1 MLLSEVIGQEKL
13 KQQLID
19 MVQHQRLSHA
29 MLFVGPE
36 GAGAL
41 PLAIAFAQ
49 YIVSLPKEGD
59 NAVDMFTT
67 DMFAT
72 TDASPTSKES
82 NAIIG
87 PDEIA
92 NLPAYQRAKQLMHPD
107 LHFSFPSIT
116 EKSGSKNLS
125 SNFIEAWR
133 EFVNGYPYGNVFD
146 WLQFIKAENKQGNI
160 SADECNEIIRKLN
173 FKSFESN
180 YKVLVM
186 WMPEYLGKEGN
197 KLLKLIEEPPAN
209 TIFILVAGSE
219 ENILPTIL
227 SRCQMVRVPRLT
239 NEVIEQALIN
249 RGKLDPDKAK
259 QVALMADGNYREAL
273 HLIQHADADFLN
285 QIRDWLNAILK
296 NGPIAQTK
304 WVDEMSKLGREP
316 QKQFLK
322 YFNHLL
328 EQSIRL
334 KILGENL
341 PLDHDLK
348 DFALRINKIAGI
360 TQMEAMID
368 ELDRAVYYIERN
380 ANPKMLFMAMGI
392 KFYHIIQ
399 NKTVILTEG

>member
-1 MLLSEVIGQEKL
+1 MLLREVIGQEKL
-13 KQQLID
+13 QQQLVE

-29 MLFVGPE
+29 MLMIGPE
-36 GAGAL
+36 GSGAL

-49 YIVSLPKEGD
+49 YIVSIPRETE
-59 NAVDMFTT
+59 AVEDLFG
-67 DMFAT
+67 APSEIEQL
-72 TDASPTSKES
+72 AS
-82 NAIIG
+82 
-87 PDEIA
+87 
-92 NLPAYQRAKQLMHPD
+92 YQRASTLMHPD

-116 EKSGSKNLS
+116 EKPGQKNLS
-125 SNFIEAWR
+125 SNHIEAWR

-146 WLQFIKAENKQGNI
+146 WLQFIKADNKQGNI
-160 SADECNEIIRKLN
+160 SADECNEIIKKLS

-227 SRCQMVRVPRLT
+227 SRCQLIRVPRLSSAS
-239 NEVIEQALIN
+239 IEKALIE
-249 RGKLDPDKAK
+249 RAKIAPEKAA

-273 HLIQHADADFLN
+273 HLLQHSDADFLA
-285 QIRDWLNAILK
+285 QIREWLNAILK
-296 NGPIAQTK
+296 NGPVAQAK
-304 WVDEMSKLGREP
+304 WVEETSKMGREP

-334 KILGENL
+334 KVLGKDL
-341 PLDHDLK
+341 HLDPDLK
-348 DFALRINKIAGI
+348 DFALRINKIAGVG
-360 TQMEAMID
+360 QLEAMIQ
-368 ELDRAVYYIERN
+368 ELDKAVYYIERN
-380 ANPKMLFMAMGI
+380 ANPKMLFMALGI

-399 NKTVILTEG
+399 NKTLILTEG

>member
-1 MLLSEVIGQEKL
+1 MLLREVIGQEKL
-13 KQQLID
+13 QEQLVD

-29 MLFVGPE
+29 MLMIGPE
-36 GAGAL
+36 GSGAL

-49 YIVSLPKEGD
+49 YIVSIPRASE
-59 NAVDMFTT
+59 AVVDL
-67 DMFAT
+67 FA
-72 TDASPTSKES
+72 DPQANIADVKIP
-82 NAIIG
+82 G
-87 PDEIA
+87 PDEIEQLA
-92 NLPAYQRAKQLMHPD
+92 SYQRAAALMHPD

-116 EKSGSKNLS
+116 EKPGQKNLS
-125 SNFIEAWR
+125 ANHIEEWR
-133 EFVNGYPYGNVFD
+133 EFINGYPYGNVFD

-160 SADECNEIIRKLN
+160 SADECSEIIKKLS

-209 TIFILVAGSE
+209 TIFILVAASE

-227 SRCQMVRVPRLT
+227 SRCQLIRVPRLSSAS
-239 NEVIEQALIN
+239 IEKALIE
-249 RGKLDPDKAK
+249 RAKIAPEKAA

-273 HLIQHADADFLN
+273 HLLQHSDADFLA
-285 QIRDWLNAILK
+285 QIREWLNAILK
-296 NGPIAQTK
+296 NGPVAQAK
-304 WVDEMSKLGREP
+304 WVEETSKMGREP

-334 KILGENL
+334 KVLGKDL
-341 PLDHDLK
+341 HLDPDLK
-348 DFALRINKIAGI
+348 DFALRINKIAGVG
-360 TQMEAMID
+360 QLEAMIK
-368 ELDRAVYYIERN
+368 ELDKAVYYIERN
-380 ANPKMLFMAMGI
+380 ANPKMLFMALGI

-399 NKTVILTEG
+399 NKTLILTEG

>member
-1 MLLSEVIGQEKL
+1 MLLREVIGQEKL
-13 KQQLID
+13 QQQLVE

-29 MLFVGPE
+29 MLMIGPE
-36 GAGAL
+36 GSGAL

-49 YIVSLPKEGD
+49 YIVSIPRETEAVEDLFGPPTEN
-59 NAVDMFTT
+59 NA
-67 DMFAT
+67 
-72 TDASPTSKES
+72 SKV
-82 NAIIG
+82 IPG
-87 PDEIA
+87 PDEIEQLA
-92 NLPAYQRAKQLMHPD
+92 SYQRASTLMHPD

-116 EKSGSKNLS
+116 EKPGQKNLS
-125 SNFIEAWR
+125 TNHIEEWR
-133 EFVNGYPYGNVFD
+133 EFINGYPYGNVFD

-160 SADECNEIIRKLN
+160 SADECSDIIKKLS

-209 TIFILVAGSE
+209 TIFILVAASE

-227 SRCQMVRVPRLT
+227 SRCQLIRVPRLSSAS
-239 NEVIEQALIN
+239 IEKTLVDRAHIS
-249 RGKLDPDKAK
+249 PEKAA
-259 QVALMADGNYREAL
+259 QVAVMADGNYREAL
-273 HLIQHADADFLN
+273 HLLQHSDADFLA
-285 QIRDWLNAILK
+285 QIREWLNAILK
-296 NGPIAQTK
+296 NGPVAQAK
-304 WVDEMSKLGREP
+304 WVEETSKMGREP

-334 KILGENL
+334 KVLGKDL
-341 PLDHDLK
+341 QLDPDLK

-360 TQMEAMID
+360 GQLEAMIQ
-368 ELDRAVYYIERN
+368 ELDKAVYYIERN

-399 NKTVILTEG
+399 NKTLILTEG

>member
-1 MLLSEVIGQEKL
+1 MLLREVIGQEKL
-13 KQQLID
+13 QQQLVE

-29 MLFVGPE
+29 MLMIGPE
-36 GAGAL
+36 GSGTL

-49 YIVSLPKEGD
+49 YIVSIPRETE
-59 NAVDMFTT
+59 AVEDLFG
-67 DMFAT
+67 APSEIEQL
-72 TDASPTSKES
+72 AS
-82 NAIIG
+82 
-87 PDEIA
+87 
-92 NLPAYQRAKQLMHPD
+92 YQRASTLMHPD

-116 EKSGSKNLS
+116 EKPGQKNLS
-125 SNFIEAWR
+125 SNHIESWR
-133 EFVNGYPYGNVFD
+133 EFINGYPYGNVFD
-146 WLQFIKAENKQGNI
+146 WLQFIKADNKQGNI
-160 SADECNEIIRKLN
+160 SADECNEIIKKLS

-227 SRCQMVRVPRLT
+227 SRCQLIRVPRLSSAS
-239 NEVIEQALIN
+239 IEKALIE
-249 RGKLDPDKAK
+249 RAKIAPEKAA

-273 HLIQHADADFLN
+273 HLLQHSDADFLA
-285 QIRDWLNAILK
+285 QIREWLNAILK
-296 NGPIAQTK
+296 NGPVAQAK
-304 WVDEMSKLGREP
+304 WVEETSKMGREP

-334 KILGENL
+334 KVLGKDL
-341 PLDHDLK
+341 HLDPDLK
-348 DFALRINKIAGI
+348 DFALRINKIAGVG
-360 TQMEAMID
+360 QLEAMIQ
-368 ELDRAVYYIERN
+368 ELDKAVYYIERN
-380 ANPKMLFMAMGI
+380 ANPKMLFMALGI

-399 NKTVILTEG
+399 NKTLILTEG